1 LVQSLN
7 RSTPALALNKV
18 TATVRNY
25 QPFCEIK
32 EIKRRTDRAL
42 HPDQWQQTLFATQIF
57 FGDDQAVQLE
67 LWNAF
72 SWRRR
77 LSQDNPE
84 NAPFV
89 QAARFLLLEYHLKHH
104 QQATAENRHCWR
116 TRPQS

>member
-1 LVQSLN
+1 M
-7 RSTPALALNKV
+7 KV
-18 TATVRNY
+18 MTT
-25 QPFCEIK
+25 I
-32 EIKRRTDRAL
+32 TDIAL
-42 HPDQWQQTLFATQIF
+42 HQISGNRRCLPPQIF

-72 SWRRR
+72 SWRVANIR
-77 LSQDNPE
+77 LQQSE

-89 QAARFLLLEYHLKHH
+89 QAARFLLLGYHLKH